1 MRRCQSAEAHS
12 IDVFPREPF
21 LRIAPDCMRDA
32 YVRRVM
38 RRCQEAPHS
47 LDQPTVA
54 QRSFR
59 ARTKVAFVADGG
71 FPGIEVIRPG
81 AFITRGEQRLL
92 KREIVYPSD
101 PVLNEKAGTDQR
113 VGGVGSAST
122 HVFRSCEPSSLVLD
136 EERREAA
143 LGLQDF
149 GQKLG
154 VTGVFG
160 AQHVGSVTF
169 FLIVLAHGPERLSD

>member
-1 MRRCQSAEAHS
+1 
-12 IDVFPREPF
+12 
-21 LRIAPDCMRDA
+21 
-32 YVRRVM
+32 
-38 RRCQEAPHS
+38 
-47 LDQPTVA
+47 
-54 QRSFR
+54 
-59 ARTKVAFVADGG
+59 
-71 FPGIEVIRPG
+71 GIEVIRPG

-154 VTGVFG
+154 VTGVLG

-169 FLIVLAHGPERLSD
+169 FLIVLAHGPERLSDYRVRRRGGDAHIRRVEINGDSLVAGRFAEVFPEQVHVFPEPRAIVVITTHRLIVVYLQ